1 MFNRIVSAGPWHMAP
16 PVTLMAI
23 LLAIS
28 LPGCDRGPA
37 NQATEPSAEQSAD
50 QFNAQAT
57 VDSGTRASRPG
68 AHGAYDAHASLTP
81 DKHAQVALQHLAE
94 GRTTE
99 AMNTLH
105 QAIAQFPDDADL
117 HGILGSLLLEQD
129 AFTEALNEL
138 EMAVKL
144 APENPL
150 HLTNRAQAY
159 RKFKRDNEALAD
171 LNRAIELNNDLLSA
185 RFNRGAVAFGKGD
198 FATALADF
206 DHCIALDPHL
216 AAPYF
221 NRAAVYE
228 AMGKRDMAIA
238 DIKRFLEIAPSE
250 NWKTTAKELL
260 QQWEAATGSAEN
272 SDLS

>member
-1 MFNRIVSAGPWHMAP
+1 MFYRLVPAGQRQIAAP
-16 PVTLMAI
+16 AALMAF
-23 LLAIS
+23 LLAIG

-37 NQATEPSAEQSAD
+37 NQAAELSAD
-50 QFNAQAT
+50 QFNTQPT
-57 VDSGTRASRPG
+57 VDRGSRASRPG
-68 AHGAYDAHASLTP
+68 AHGSYDAHAGLTP

-117 HGILGSLLLEQD
+117 HGILGSLLLEQEV
-129 AFTEALNEL
+129 FTQALNEL
-138 EMAVKL
+138 ELAVKL
-144 APENPL
+144 APGNPL

-159 RKFKRDNEALAD
+159 RKFKRDDEAMAD
-171 LNRAIELNNDLLSA
+171 LNRAIELNHDLLSA

-228 AMGKRDMAIA
+228 AMGQREMAIA

-260 QQWEAATGSAEN
+260 QQWEAVTSEAEK
-272 SDLS
+272 SDVS